1 MSHRRA
7 PDLQSTLLLVILFVA
22 ILVALAALPLGPTL
36 GATFRITTP
45 PQSPPTME
53 VVESSYGKTSL
64 LSTGGSTGNITL
76 SDLQATQG
84 DYSLTIVI
92 TYGGT
97 VLSSGSYSFLGDG
110 LYEMHVSYFPR
121 FGEQSATPYSVTFSL
136 SYSNGVSIG
145 DLTLPIYP
153 S

>member
-1 MSHRRA
+1 
-7 PDLQSTLLLVILFVA
+7 
-22 ILVALAALPLGPTL
+22 
-36 GATFRITTP
+36 
-45 PQSPPTME
+45 ME
-53 VVESSYGKTSL
+53 VVEASYGKTSL
-64 LSTGGSTGNITL
+64 LSAGGSTGNITL
-76 SDLQATQG
+76 SYLQATQG

-97 VLSSGSYSFLGDG
+97 VLSSESYILLGDG

-121 FGEQSATPYSVTFSL
+121 FGEQSATPYSITFSL
-136 SYSNGVSIG
+136 SYSNGVAIG